1 MSFSLSTMLGCGGN
15 MKVFMDDTRE
25 APTGWVRTY
34 DIEETKNLLATRLV
48 THLSLDNDLGSLDH
62 TTEGYN
68 VLNWLEEMVFEDH
81 TFPIP
86 EMQVHS
92 SNASRA
98 QSMRQTIRRL
108 ENIRQQQVGG
118 S

>member
-1 MSFSLSTMLGCGGN
+1 
-15 MKVFMDDTRE
+15 MKVFMDDERQTPE
-25 APTGWVRTY
+25 GWTRTY
-34 DIEETKNLLATRLV
+34 NVEETKELLLTRKV
-48 THLSLDNDLGSLDH
+48 THLSLDNDLGSLDPK
-62 TTEGYN
+62 TEGYN
-68 VLNWLEEMVFEDH
+68 VLNWLEEMVFDDP

-98 QSMRQTIRRL
+98 QSMRLAIKNL
-108 ENIRQQQVGG
+108 EMIRQQQIGG

>member
-1 MSFSLSTMLGCGGN
+1 
-15 MKVFMDDTRE
+15 MKVFMDDARE
-25 APTGWVRTY
+25 TPEGWVRTY
-34 DIEETKNLLATRLV
+34 DVEQTKNLLSTRLV
-48 THLSLDNDLGSLDH
+48 THLSLDNDLGSLDYS
-62 TTEGYN
+62 TEGYN
-68 VLNWLEEMVFEDH
+68 VLNWLEEVVYYDP

-98 QSMRQTIRRL
+98 QSIRQTIAKLDR
-108 ENIRQQQVGG
+108 IRQQQIGG